1 MLNSF
6 TNQKVRSRMQS
17 GPIGPYL
24 SEIATVLWQQG
35 YARGT
40 IRLHLRAVDQFG
52 AWLLK
57 EGLLPNDINN
67 SVVDRY
73 LEGLDR
79 QFSPSCPGGRVPH
92 KATKSQKQFF
102 ELSASQVAFRL
113 SLGKPIADDRSPE
126 SACDQRHHARSHNC
140 RNVHSDLLNQTPRNS
155 HSERRTNFDVL
166 RCRRSRLVGSADMLS
181 LAKARSSSS

>member
-1 MLNSF
+1 MLNIF

-17 GPIGPYL
+17 GPIGAYL

-79 QFSPSCPGGRVPH
+79 QFSPSCPGGRLPH
-92 KATKSQKQFF
+92 KALGLP
-102 ELSASQVAFRL
+102 ELVEFL
-113 SLGKPIADDRSPE
+113 
-126 SACDQRHHARSHNC
+126 
-140 RNVHSDLLNQTPRNS
+140 
-155 HSERRTNFDVL
+155 RRQGVL
-166 RCRRSRLVGSADMLS
+166 RAM
-181 LAKARSSSS
+181 SSSGS